1 MLKGWQGDVS
11 TETSSMQKG
20 SGMSLLGSCSP
31 EVPQT
36 PCHYPALKNE
46 HSVALTGLLETR
58 SRVDWD
64 ALLSS
69 LGLPNRKL

>member
-11 TETSSMQKG
+11 TETSFMQKG

-36 PCHYPALKNE
+36 PCRYSTLKNE
-46 HSVALTGLLETR
+46 HSVCTYRALGNPQQSGLGCVAVLFG
-58 SRVDWD
+58 
-64 ALLSS
+64 SS
-69 LGLPNRKL
+69 Q